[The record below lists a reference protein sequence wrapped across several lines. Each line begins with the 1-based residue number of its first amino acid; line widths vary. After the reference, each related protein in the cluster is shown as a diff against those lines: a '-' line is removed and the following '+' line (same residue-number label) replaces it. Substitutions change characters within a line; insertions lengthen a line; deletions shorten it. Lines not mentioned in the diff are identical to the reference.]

1 VINSRV
7 FEARPG
13 ISVILLPDAPRYTVV
28 SVSDDFIRSTGIAR
42 NDIIGKGHFEMFP
55 QNPGD
60 PNFHGESNLKASF
73 QHVIEH
79 KEPHIIPWHRYD
91 IVNNEGKYDQKYWKV
106 HNVPVL
112 DDAGELSCIIHTAE
126 DVTEQVRARNMEEG
140 VRGIEKAYNLF
151 MSAPVIIGILRGDEY
166 VIELANESL
175 LEVWGRTAE
184 VIGKPLL
191 QAIPELKDQGFIDL
205 LDNVRKTG
213 EPFNAYEF
221 PITLNRNG
229 KPEVF
234 YFDFIYKAVYD
245 NESDSIANGVVSVG
259 HDVTGQ
265 VMARRQVQESETK
278 YRNLFDTM
286 DQGFCILEMIYDS
299 NNNPVNYRFLE
310 TNPVFEKQTGL
321 KGVNGKLVLDL
332 VPNLESHWL
341 ELYGKVALTGEST
354 RFVEGSEAMGRWFE
368 VYAFRMDGEE
378 SRKVALLFTDIT
390 ERKQSEEALRQSER
404 NLRNTIL
411 QAPVAMSILRG
422 PQFVVEIANEK
433 MFELWGR
440 RKEDLLGRSIFEGLP
455 EVRDQGYEELLRG
468 VYTTG
473 EPFSAYGIP
482 VTLPRKN
489 AVETVYINL
498 LYTAFRERNGS
509 ISGIMAVAS
518 DVTEQVIARQK
529 IEEVVAE
536 RTKELARTNAAL
548 LHSNEELQ
556 RSNTN
561 LEEFAYAAS
570 HDLKEPM
577 RKIQLFSDRLKDRLQ
592 DKLEAEDKTYFER
605 ILHATHRMGTLIDDL
620 LMYSHVSRGAVMEE
634 IIDLNKKVSL
644 VLEDLELEVE
654 EKKVKI
660 VVDKLPSIRG
670 HRRQMQ
676 QLFQNLIGNAIKYC
690 RQDINPEIRI
700 GSRLVNGLDE
710 TLRIKGEKKDQPFHL
725 IEVKDNG
732 IGFDPADAERI
743 FNVFTRLHGNSEYKG
758 TGVGLSIAR
767 KVVEN
772 HGGYIWAESKPGE
785 GSTFKILLPVAEE
798 FR

>member
-1 VINSRV
+1 
-7 FEARPG
+7 
-13 ISVILLPDAPRYTVV
+13 
-28 SVSDDFIRSTGIAR
+28 
-42 NDIIGKGHFEMFP
+42 MFP